1 MSDEKP
7 AAPAPAGA
15 PSIQQV
21 ETARIEYVQ
30 MQAPAADGS
39 PFALLLDFVTPSGLA
54 VQLPLSGTDLRKLI
68 AKAEEC
74 EALLGRHRPN

>member
-7 AAPAPAGA
+7 AAPAPGGA
-15 PSIQQV
+15 HSVQRV

-30 MQAPAADGS
+30 MQTPAADGS
-39 PFALLLDFVTPSGLA
+39 PFALLLDLVTPSGLA
-54 VQLPLSGTDLRKLI
+54 VQLPLSGLDLRKLI

-74 EALLGRHRPN
+74 EALLGRYRPN